1 MSDKHKG
8 NNIIDQRKV
17 KAAHTY
23 SEVEKASEENK
34 RRYSVLHGLYVKDRG
49 QNL

>member
-34 RRYSVLHGLYVKDRG
+34 RRYKGLYTKYRG
-49 QNL
+49 ENV

>member
-8 NNIIDQRKV
+8 TNIIDQRKV
-17 KAAHTY
+17 KAALTY
-23 SEVEKASEENK
+23 KEVEKAGEENK

-49 QNL
+49 ENI